1 MTTSDLTVYGRPL
14 HSLWDRRIGGRYEL
28 TEITGNGGLGMW
40 VTLQRVDGGHEL
52 AMSVHNLGLNYVCV
66 PAVPEHPAHDCST
79 CTACLHDGHKCCGC
93 YDGACCQPAEA
104 LIGCAGCGRLDGL
117 NVNGWCE
124 ACAPFRP
131 DLPPDDVP
139 LAAWEIEHLGREAD
153 VIGGIR
159 FGDLIILSGVPYRV
173 VDADGKAI
181 LEPEPA
187 PTPPLPWVEH
197 PDAWWVYVPNGERM
211 SATVHSSAM
220 IAPTPADWHR
230 AAVIPWGLIDQL
242 RVVVPG
248 DDDNGL
254 NEAADAILDAADEV
268 TS

>member
-1 MTTSDLTVYGRPL
+1 MAVDDMTVYGKRIG
-14 HSLWDRRIGGRYEL
+14 SLWDRRIGGRYEL
-28 TEITGNGGLGMW
+28 TAITDLAGTGMQ
-40 VTLQRVDGGHEL
+40 VTLQRVDGGQL
-52 AMSVHNLGLNYVCV
+52 LTVSVYNLGRNYVAV
-66 PAVPEHPAHDCST
+66 PDVGLDHYDEGGLLSGEPRVIIPDEDEPAVPELVEPS
-79 CTACLHDGHKCCGC
+79 
-93 YDGACCQPAEA
+93 
-104 LIGCAGCGRLDGL
+104 
-117 NVNGWCE
+117 
-124 ACAPFRP
+124 
-131 DLPPDDVP
+131 DVP
-139 LAAWEIEHLGREAD
+139 LAAWEIEHLNRERPIEQFD
-153 VIGGIR
+153 GVD
-159 FGDLIILSGVPYRV
+159 FGDLIRIGGAALYRV